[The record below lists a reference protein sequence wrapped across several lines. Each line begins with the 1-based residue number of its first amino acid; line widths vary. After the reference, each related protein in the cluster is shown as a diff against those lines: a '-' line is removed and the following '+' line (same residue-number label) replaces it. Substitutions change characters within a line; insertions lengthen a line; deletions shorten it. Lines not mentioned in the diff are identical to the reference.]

1 MTSTFTFPTHET
13 PVSADSIAP
22 AVPASASPATP
33 VAPVSE
39 RAAAAVLGSMLF
51 LILALTL
58 LLVQSTLVE
67 PASAMAAPPAAEAS
81 FATDGGSLA
90 QR

>member
-1 MTSTFTFPTHET
+1 MS
-13 PVSADSIAP
+13 SDS
-22 AVPASASPATP
+22 SASVPLCTAPTATATP
-33 VAPVSE
+33 AAPLSE

-51 LILALTL
+51 LIVALTL

-67 PASAMAAPPAAEAS
+67 PASAADAPPAVDTPFAIDTS

-90 QR
+90 HR